1 MWLNQASENQV
12 EFDDF
17 QRVWNYAAIDESKYT
32 IDVDAGWK
40 ELNQRI
46 KAIEDIADDIQTQAP
61 IFNKRFLYIAARM
74 AAVLIIAFG
83 IYVVFDGVNNSQE
96 AAHIQLTA
104 AEVAEEP
111 LILSDGTEV
120 TLNEN
125 AAISYPE
132 VFASD
137 IRRINFEGEAFFSV
151 AHNPDKPFI
160 IESGDLQVKVLGTS
174 FNFCT
179 CPEGDN
185 MVLYLESGKVQFS
198 SINVIDGSV
207 KEQLILTP
215 GQKGTY
221 NKKSGLISKSAF
233 KNQNHLAW
241 KTGILT
247 FKKTPLKE
255 VLIAIEQTYDLN
267 IQTDNSF
274 EACCL
279 TATFENE
286 TPESIF
292 ESIHTIFG
300 VEYAIE
306 GQNVVIK

>member
-1 MWLNQASENQV
+1 MWLKQAPENQV

-46 KAIEDIADDIQTQAP
+46 KAIEDIADDIQTQTP
-61 IFNKRFLYIAARM
+61 IFNKRFLYIAARI

-104 AEVAEEP
+104 GEVAEEP
-111 LILSDGTEV
+111 LILSDGTEI

-137 IRRINFEGEAFFSV
+137 IRRINFEGEAFFNV

-198 SINVIDGSV
+198 SINIADGSV

-241 KTGILT
+241 KTGVLT
-247 FKKTPLKE
+247 FEKTPLKE
-255 VLIAIEQTYDLN
+255 VLCAIEQTYDLN